1 MSLYEAWNGARVRC
15 HSCTCCPHA
24 TCTASLEIEENT
36 MTLQTELA
44 GLPNQGAKLLRLL
57 SISRIFA
64 AELLGQV
71 KLAPYG
77 YRALRTHRTL
87 PRLQP
92 GSPRLGQVSLLK
104 DVR

>member
-1 MSLYEAWNGARVRC
+1 
-15 HSCTCCPHA
+15 
-24 TCTASLEIEENT
+24 

-87 PRLQP
+87 PRLRP
-92 GSPRLGQVSLLK
+92 GSHPLGQVSLLK